1 MNEVYLL
8 WESYISNKL
17 IPIGVLKQI
26 NNKFVFNY
34 LETVQNAIS
43 EGCFIPF
50 PYTKEKMIFDTLPD
64 FFEQRILKGE
74 FYYQKFNLKDKNQ
87 LNCLVYND
95 SIKNTDNFKIVSK
108 EKYDKIMN

>member
-1 MNEVYLL
+1 MDLR
-8 WESYISNKL
+8 L
-17 IPIGVLKQI
+17 IALDLDGTTLNSQGKV
-26 NNKFVFNY
+26 
-34 LETVQNAIS
+34 S
-43 EGCFIPF
+43 
-50 PYTKEKMIFDTLPD
+50 PYTKEILFFDTLPD
-64 FFEQRILKGE
+64 FFEQIILKGE